1 MKRFLVCLSLLAAP
15 VAAVAHGGL
24 THVMGTV
31 AKMSATSVNVTTTD
45 GKTALVIVTPAT
57 KWMRG
62 QAVITESAVH
72 TGDRV
77 VIHARP
83 VDGKLTAVEV
93 AVGGGA
99 AKH

>member
-1 MKRFLVCLSLLAAP
+1 MRRSLILLSVLAAP

-31 AKMSATSVNVTTTD
+31 AKMSGTSLDVKTTD
-45 GKTALVIVTPAT
+45 GKTAVVAVTQET

-62 QAVITESAVH
+62 QTAVTERAVH

-77 VIHARP
+77 VIHAKP

-93 AVGGGA
+93 AVGTGA
-99 AKH
+99 VKH